1 MGREIS
7 ISLRKD
13 NKVVYE
19 DYVCGRDNA
28 TGYIANLIDMK
39 VSMSN
44 ENKNDLSD
52 EEIEK
57 LYSLVYSSK
66 LNDSDK
72 ITKEI
77 LEPLQKYKDEDY
89 KEINKAK
96 NELSALDEARR
107 NCGIYEEFMKFTE
120 AMVQVQNWLDE
131 EDYSRAGIL
140 LEIINK
146 CRKIVEQHSHSDYE
160 LWITLSE

>member
-7 ISLRKD
+7 ISLRR
-13 NKVVYE
+13 NSHIVYQ
-19 DYVCGRDNA
+19 DYVCGRDSA

-44 ENKNDLSD
+44 ENKDDLSD

-66 LNDSDK
+66 LEDSDK

-131 EDYSRAGIL
+131 EDYSRAAIM
-140 LEIINK
+140 LEIIYK
-146 CRKIVEQHSHSDYE
+146 CRSIAERNENYASE
-160 LWITLSE
+160 IWITLSE